1 MSSLCLLLV
10 PHLTTYDSNIGVQMI
25 AVLELGVSTLCGFYM
40 HQLLFYMFGT
50 TLDPN
55 YVIT

>member
-10 PHLTTYDSNIGVQMI
+10 LHLTTYDSNIGVQVI

-40 HQLLFYMFGT
+40 HRMLFYMFRT

-55 YVIT
+55 YVII